1 MKSNGLELYAKIED
15 MLDFSDAVQ
24 TLYKAFYSKLKTL
37 NVKTIVDIGCGSGAF
52 GLGLVRDGYS
62 VLGVDISEQMV
73 KNAKKAGLNARCV
86 DICDLE
92 EKFDAATAV
101 FDVLNY
107 MDKEALKN
115 FFSCVRNV
123 LHKGGYFVA
132 DINSFYGF
140 DEVAQGVIA
149 VEKDNRYAVI
159 EAEFDEK
166 ILTTN
171 IKLFSK
177 KEDGFYEREEGV
189 IVQYYH
195 DKKSIEKLS
204 KMKVVDI
211 LELGLYG
218 ESPDK
223 YLYVFK
229 ND

>member
-15 MLDFSDAVQ
+15 MLDFSDAIA
-24 TLYKAFYSKLKTL
+24 TLYEAFYAKLKTL
-37 NVKTIVDIGCGSGAF
+37 GVKSVVDIGCGSGAF
-52 GLGLVRDGYS
+52 GLGLVKDGYS

-73 KNAKKAGLNARCV
+73 ENAKKAGLNAIHIDVCKL
-86 DICDLE
+86 D

-107 MDKEALKN
+107 MDKEALKK
-115 FFSCVRNV
+115 FFGCVRNV
-123 LHKGGYFVA
+123 LHEGGYFVA
-132 DINSFYGF
+132 DINSYYGF

-149 VEKDNRYAVI
+149 VEKDDRYAVI

-166 ILTTN
+166 ILTTG

-177 KEDGFYEREEGV
+177 KEDGFYARKEGE

-195 DKKSIEKLS
+195 DKKSMEKLS
-204 KMKVVDI
+204 GMRVVDI
-211 LELGLYG
+211 VELGLYG
-218 ESPDK
+218 KSPDK

>member
-15 MLDFSDAVQ
+15 MLDFSDAIE
-24 TLYKAFYSKLKTL
+24 TLYGAFYAKIKMLD
-37 NVKTIVDIGCGSGAF
+37 VKSIVDIGCGSGAF
-52 GLGLVRDGYS
+52 GLGLVKNGYD
-62 VLGVDISEQMV
+62 VLGVDISQQMV
-73 KNAKKAGLNARCV
+73 ENAKKAGLNARHI
-86 DICDLE
+86 DICELN

-107 MDKEALKN
+107 MDKESLKI

-123 LHKGGYFVA
+123 LNKGGYFIT
-132 DINSFYGF
+132 DINSYYGF

-149 VEKDNRYAVI
+149 VEKDSRYAVI

-166 ILTTN
+166 ILTTE

-177 KEDGFYEREEGV
+177 KEDGFYEREEGS

-195 DKKSIEKLS
+195 DKKSMEKLS
-204 KMKVVDI
+204 GMKVVDI
-211 LELGLYG
+211 IELGLYG

-223 YLYVFK
+223 FLYVFK
-229 ND
+229 NA

>member
-15 MLDFSDAVQ
+15 MLDFSDAIA
-24 TLYKAFYSKLKTL
+24 TLYGAFYTKLKTL
-37 NVKTIVDIGCGSGAF
+37 GVKSVVDIGCGSGAF
-52 GLGLVRDGYS
+52 GLGLVKDGYS

-73 KNAKKAGLNARCV
+73 ENAKKAGLNAIHV
-86 DICDLE
+86 DVCKLD

-107 MDKEALKN
+107 MDKETLKK
-115 FFSCVRNV
+115 FFGCVRNV

-132 DINSFYGF
+132 DINSYYGF

-149 VEKDNRYAVI
+149 VEKDDRYAVI

-166 ILTTN
+166 ILTTG

-177 KEDGFYEREEGV
+177 KEDGFYVREEGE

-195 DKKSIEKLS
+195 DKKSMEKLS
-204 KMKVVDI
+204 GMKVVDVV
-211 LELGLYG
+211 ELGLYG

-229 ND
+229 NN